1 MVMNPQDEQMN
12 KPRGGL
18 LGLFDKA
25 MKADEDTGLSP
36 LQNFAAALDPLI
48 LKDLRGG
55 EGIRQQG
62 VQRAAT
68 MSKNKTV
75 DMLRQQGR
83 NDLADAVMNR
93 TIGPKEAFSVMQS
106 EKAADTAFQR
116 QKDLAAFSAGL
127 KAPAAPK
134 LYSEFAKLNADL
146 QAGNISKDQ
155 YNASVQS
162 FLNKNKMSIRPFRD
176 INRKKTKVV
185 TVGSVK
191 IGGDNPISVQSMTNT
206 LTTDIEATINQ
217 INQITEAG
225 GDLVRVSCPDK
236 ESTQALKKIIAPKKN
251 LSFSENFFH
260 MCFGKVPEKEIVK
273 AFDVSLILYA
283 EHSFNVST
291 FTARTI
297 TSSLSDIHGAI
308 TGAIASLKGPLHGGA
323 NEEVMHMMKKIKKPE
338 NALKWINNALKNKE
352 VVMGFGHRVYKS
364 GDSRVPTMREYFGKV
379 AKIKKD
385 KTFEKIYDI
394 VEKVMIKKKNI
405 HPNVDYPTGPTYHL
419 MGFDTD
425 FFTPIFVISRI
436 TGWSA
441 HIMEQHAANKLIR
454 PLAKYKGS
462 KHRTVM
468 QLNQR

>member
-1 MVMNPQDEQMN
+1 MSDEI
-12 KPRGGL
+12 KKGL
-18 LGLFDKA
+18 LGIVV
-25 MKADEDTGLSP
+25 DETEVSKVMPEINSLTYRGY
-36 LQNFAAALDPLI
+36 AAQDLCEYCRFEEVAYLI
-48 LKDLRGG
+48 LNKDLPNSIQLKKFEKEEKDNRELSKNLYQVIKNMPKKSHPMDVARTAVSIMGL
-55 EGIRQQG
+55 EDKETSDSSPE
-62 VQRAAT
+62 AT
-68 MSKNKTV
+68 MRKALRIFSKT
-75 DMLRQQGR
+75 
-83 NDLADAVMNR
+83 
-93 TIGPKEAFSVMQS
+93 P
-106 EKAADTAFQR
+106 AA
-116 QKDLAAFSAGL
+116 LAAF
-127 KAPAAPK
+127 
-134 LYSEFAKLNADL
+134 YR
-146 QAGNISKDQ
+146 
-155 YNASVQS
+155 
-162 FLNKNKMSIRPFRD
+162 IR
-176 INRKKTKVV
+176 
-185 TVGSVK
+185 
-191 IGGDNPISVQSMTNT
+191 GG
-206 LTTDIEATINQ
+206 
-217 INQITEAG
+217 
-225 GDLVRVSCPDK
+225 
-236 ESTQALKKIIAPKKN
+236 KKIIKPKKS
-251 LSFSENFFH
+251 LSFSENFFY
-260 MCFGKVPEKEIVK
+260 MCFGKVPQKEIVK

-323 NEEVMHMMKKIKKPE
+323 NEEVMHMMNKIKKPS
-338 NALKWINNALKNKE
+338 NALKWINDALKNKD

-454 PLAKYKGS
+454 PLAKYKGN
-462 KHRTVM
+462 KHRKVM
-468 QLNQR
+468 ELNYR